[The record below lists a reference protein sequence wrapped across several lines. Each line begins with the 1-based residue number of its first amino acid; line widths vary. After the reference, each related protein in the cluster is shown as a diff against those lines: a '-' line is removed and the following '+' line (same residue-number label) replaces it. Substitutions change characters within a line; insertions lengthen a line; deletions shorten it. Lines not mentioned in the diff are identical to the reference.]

1 MGGGGN
7 LGRRAFTLVELLVV
21 IAIIGILI
29 GLLLPAVQAAR
40 EAARRMQCGNNIKQ
54 LSLALINYADVHGK
68 FPPGCCFQDNLN
80 TAAGHPIANT
90 YCGMMGWA
98 GFILPFM
105 EQNAVYEEIDFTK
118 RAYTDYYGI
127 ALPAGCEWT
136 GHTCGQDYCTDTCG
150 DEENKDVAFMCPDT
164 FRCPST
170 PSTRPDG
177 TQKDYGVNGGA
188 DFPERC
194 VSNNEYAMKWGVF
207 YRNSGTPLAAVSKGL
222 SNTFMV
228 MESSHAS
235 LPNQT
240 GQTSPGVNPFL
251 YVSFTGQGFCTPLI
265 MNERFTPINWAAPTQ
280 PGRQVRSFHPGGVN
294 VSFCD
299 GSIKYVS
306 ETVDLTIYCGTFY
319 RVPHESTTQYVS
331 GL

>member
-1 MGGGGN
+1 M
-7 LGRRAFTLVELLVV
+7 RQQPQTIELS
-21 IAIIGILI
+21 AD
-29 GLLLPAVQAAR
+29 
-40 EAARRMQCGNNIKQ
+40 Q
-54 LSLALINYADVHGK
+54 LTDVHGK
-68 FPPGCCFQDNLN
+68 FPPGCRFQDNLN
-80 TAAGHPIANT
+80 TAAGRPIANT
-90 YCGMMGWA
+90 YCGTMGWA

-105 EQNAVYEEIDFTK
+105 EQSAVYEEIDFTK
-118 RAYTDYYGI
+118 RAYTDYYGV

-150 DEENKDVAFMCPDT
+150 DEENKDVAFMCPET

-170 PSTRPDG
+170 PSSRPDG
-177 TQKDYGVNGGA
+177 AQKDYGVNGGA

-251 YVSFTGQGFCTPLI
+251 YVSFTGPRFLHAAHYERAFHADQLGRADATGSPSPLLPSGRRQRQFLR
-265 MNERFTPINWAAPTQ
+265 RFDQIRFGN
-280 PGRQVRSFHPGGVN
+280 GRFDDLLRHVLPRSARV
-294 VSFCD
+294 D
-299 GSIKYVS
+299 GAIRFRALKN
-306 ETVDLTIYCGTFY
+306 
-319 RVPHESTTQYVS
+319 
-331 GL
+331 